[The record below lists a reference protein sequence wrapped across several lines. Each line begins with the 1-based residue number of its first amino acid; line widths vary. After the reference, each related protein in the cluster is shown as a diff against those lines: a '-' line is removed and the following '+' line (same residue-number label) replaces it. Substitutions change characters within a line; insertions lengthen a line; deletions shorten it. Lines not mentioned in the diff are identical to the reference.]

1 MVDIRKFFKM
11 IFGTSSTHYVRFK
24 FKLSQI
30 EAEKLWGHPGQAR
43 RGRREGPNE
52 EIGAYHREGPPLS
65 SLLCSLPWSRTMPGM
80 QYATQYGKIIAGG
93 KIVHFKK
100 QSPE

>member
-1 MVDIRKFFKM
+1 MV
-11 IFGTSSTHYVRFK
+11 YVQTVTNK
-24 FKLSQI
+24 G
-30 EAEKLWGHPGQAR
+30 EKVWGQGGQAR

-80 QYATQYGKIIAGG
+80 QCAFQYGKIIAQG
-93 KIVHFKK
+93 KESCI
-100 QSPE
+100 

>member
-1 MVDIRKFFKM
+1 M
-11 IFGTSSTHYVRFK
+11 
-24 FKLSQI
+24 
-30 EAEKLWGHPGQAR
+30 

-80 QYATQYGKIIAGG
+80 QYATQYGKIIAGEKLCISKSIIKNELQDCKASRLTDVYKYARSTFYMG
-93 KIVHFKK
+93 L
-100 QSPE
+100 